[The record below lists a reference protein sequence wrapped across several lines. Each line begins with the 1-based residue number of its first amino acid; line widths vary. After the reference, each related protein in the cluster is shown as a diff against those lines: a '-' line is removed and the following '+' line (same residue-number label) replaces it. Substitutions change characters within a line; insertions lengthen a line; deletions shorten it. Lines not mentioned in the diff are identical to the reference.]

1 VGQTIKLLTYLKMND
16 HMITSIKKYW
26 RYFLLLALLPACSKQ
41 KGFGPNYSAYNTAAV
56 PITIANS
63 VGYRPDPT
71 VTCSIGGDSSI
82 TITLN
87 VAPTS
92 THTIKEVTKVATS
105 SSYTPI
111 QSTGSAGFY
120 NYSIA
125 VNPGTGSSVTF
136 KTTLR
141 EYLTNNPKDVTGVK
155 LNAELPNRFYF
166 RLTIDDGSIVYPT
179 PARVLIVN

>member
-1 VGQTIKLLTYLKMND
+1 
-16 HMITSIKKYW
+16 MITRLKKYS
-26 RYFLLLALLPACSKQ
+26 RYFFLLAFLPACSKQ
-41 KGFGPNYSAYNTAAV
+41 KGFGPNYSDYITASV

-87 VAPTS
+87 VAPS
-92 THTIKEVTKVATS
+92 SKHTIKEVTRVATS

-111 QSTGSAGFY
+111 QSTGTTGFY
-120 NYSIA
+120 NYSVA
-125 VNPGTGSSVTF
+125 VNPGSGSSVTF
-136 KTTLR
+136 KTTLG
-141 EYLTNNPKDVTGVK
+141 EYLTNNPKDKPNVK
-155 LNAELPNRFYF
+155 LNVELPNRFYF